1 MSVLQLRFTGDFF
14 FKLVDHGIGPQKK
27 RYHVKIHELE
37 EWYHRRKF
45 DRKKLILGKKFK
57 ILKKG
62 KKWMA
67 IRNILVLNEDIA

>member
-1 MSVLQLRFTGDFF
+1 MGLDLKR
-14 FKLVDHGIGPQKK
+14 KE

-45 DRKKLILGKKFK
+45 DLKKLILGKKFK
-57 ILKKG
+57 ILKK
-62 KKWMA
+62 KEKRMA